1 MIGYLQRRTV
11 FETGADLGIVESD
24 KLNIEIYH
32 KIVINE
38 QNLAHMLI
46 EPKYIFLSFSQAPI
60 AGKHWKGVRDAFAE
74 GPSSVQCV
82 ALFEEKKIIGE
93 EDCLYLN
100 IYVPEQDDLKMFQTL
115 PVMVYIHGGGFF
127 EGSGDTN
134 LYGPDFFMRNGN
146 VILVTIN
153 YRLGPLG
160 QYY

>member
-100 IYVPEQDDLKMFQTL
+100 IYVPEQDDLKMFQTYLIEISYVIYLIFISCFAERWALCSEL
-115 PVMVYIHGGGFF
+115 PRPLTLPPHKMIVFYYI
-127 EGSGDTN
+127 
-134 LYGPDFFMRNGN
+134 
-146 VILVTIN
+146 
-153 YRLGPLG
+153 
-160 QYY
+160 